1 MLYLLK
7 KEIKSELKDLVKR
20 IRENKIALKA
30 FQRENGGSQGMIGY
44 ALKKLQREFRHKHI
58 AYCLM
63 RGRTIEQIERGG
75 NKENNG
81 PDMYYVKSIVAEY
94 TKREESFAASNKEV
108 INA

>member
-1 MLYLLK
+1 VLYLLK

-44 ALKKLQREFRHKHI
+44 ALKKLQGEFRHKHI

-63 RGRTIEQIERGG
+63 RGRTIEQIERK
-75 NKENNG
+75 NKENNE
-81 PDMYYVKSIVAEY
+81 PDMIYVKSIVAEY
-94 TKREESFAASNKEV
+94 TKREESFAASTKEV